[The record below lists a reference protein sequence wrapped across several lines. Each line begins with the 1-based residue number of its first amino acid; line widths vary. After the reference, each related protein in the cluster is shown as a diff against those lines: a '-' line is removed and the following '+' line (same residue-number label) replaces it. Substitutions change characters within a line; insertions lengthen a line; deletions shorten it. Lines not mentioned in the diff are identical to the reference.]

1 MAVGAPIA
9 GTAGG
14 ANGAAVAPATLL
26 GQGIVANDVVFL
38 LAGFYASAGGTVPT
52 AITWPSADA
61 NFPSGWTPVNEVAT
75 KNAAGTATGIAG
87 WAWSRAAGSVGGGV
101 SYSISAN
108 GTTGA
113 NSSSLGQIFKI
124 GGCVTSGNPYEDAQV
139 NNPNYTSTVDWPA
152 ASMNRSTGGTSVIML
167 WNTDNV
173 NIGNPASW
181 TALVSNATTQ
191 GLDSGLDVD
200 YRQPGAT
207 GTYDP
212 ANGTMGANNNLGWAA
227 YHVIFTDTAAAT
239 GSLIWQPAP
248 SSNYLR

>member
-1 MAVGAPIA
+1 MS
-9 GTAGG
+9 
-14 ANGAAVAPATLL
+14 PATLL

-38 LAGFYASAGGTVPT
+38 VALFYASGGGTVPT
-52 AITWPSADA
+52 AITWPTADA
-61 NFPSGWTPVNEVAT
+61 NFPTGWTPVNVSAT
-75 KNAAGTATGIAG
+75 KDSGGTATGIAG

-101 SYSISAN
+101 SYSISGN
-108 GTTGA
+108 GTAGA
-113 NSSSLGQIFKI
+113 NSSSLGQIIKI
-124 GGCVTSGNPYEDAQV
+124 GGCVTSGDPYEDAQV

-152 ASMNRSTGGTSVIML
+152 ATMNRSTGGTSVIIL
-167 WNTDNV
+167 QNTDNV

-212 ANGTMGANNNLGWAA
+212 ADGSMGANNNLGWVT
-227 YHVIFTDTAAAT
+227 HHIIFTDTAPAAA
-239 GSLIWQPAP
+239 GSLVWQPRP
-248 SSNYLR
+248 VRHLFF